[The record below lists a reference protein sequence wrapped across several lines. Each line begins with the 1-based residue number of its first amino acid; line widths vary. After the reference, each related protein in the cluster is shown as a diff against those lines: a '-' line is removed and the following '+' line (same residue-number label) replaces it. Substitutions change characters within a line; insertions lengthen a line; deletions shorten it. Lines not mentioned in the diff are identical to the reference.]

1 MKYHIWT
8 VGCQM
13 NVADSRK
20 LAAGLDRAGLAEVGT
35 PEEADLV
42 VLNTCSVRE
51 HAEDRAI
58 GLLGKLKKQRSRGH
72 DFKIAVMGCMV
83 GPRHDELSR
92 RFPYVEAWARPQQFS
107 PIMELIGVEDTAV
120 DATGGEF
127 WPTTFATPDSVT
139 AFVPV
144 VHGCDKFCTYCIVPY
159 RRGRE
164 RSRTIADIKNEVEH
178 YCARGVREV
187 TLLGQTVEAYGLDRD
202 VRGETREVGDRGA
215 EIELIDVTAGAA
227 TAPHG
232 AGGGAHA
239 PSGRTYETAH
249 GLDRD
254 VRGETWE
261 VGTISPLT
269 SRVSRPDLGD
279 LMRELHEVPG
289 LERIRFLTSYPKD
302 MTARIVDAV
311 AELPKVCENFNIPVQ
326 SGDDAVLAR
335 MRRGYTLAEYV
346 EKFELVRAKL
356 PQAAMVTDVIVG
368 FCGETDAEF
377 QHTYDLLARLRFDKV
392 HVAAYSPRPGTIAHR
407 TMADDVPD
415 ATKQERLHAI
425 EQLEAR
431 VSFEIN
437 QRFLDSVQQV
447 LVENRREERWSG
459 RNRLGKLVHFEG
471 AAQIGELVEVRI
483 ERATAWSLQGT
494 ALPAPV
500 PV

>member
-1 MKYHIWT
+1 MNYHIWT

-20 LAAGLDRAGLAEVGT
+20 LSAGLDRAGLAPVDT

-58 GLLGKLKKQRSRGH
+58 GMLGKLKKRRARAGIRGRE
-72 DFKIAVMGCMV
+72 FKIAVMGCMV
-83 GPRHDELSR
+83 GPRHDDLSK
-92 RFPYVEAWARPQQFS
+92 RFPYVDAFARPQQFA
-107 PIMELIGVEDTAV
+107 PIMELIGIED
-120 DATGGEF
+120 TGGEF

-164 RSRTIADIKNEVEH
+164 RSRTIDDIKNEVEH
-178 YCARGVREV
+178 YVARGVREV
-187 TLLGQTVEAYGLDRD
+187 TLLGQTIEAYGHDL
-202 VRGETREVGDRGA
+202 E
-215 EIELIDVTAGAA
+215 
-227 TAPHG
+227 
-232 AGGGAHA
+232 
-239 PSGRTYETAH
+239 SGS
-249 GLDRD
+249 
-254 VRGETWE
+254 
-261 VGTISPLT
+261 ISLPASNFQL
-269 SRVSRPDLGD
+269 PDLGD
-279 LMRELHEVPG
+279 LMRALHDIDG

-302 MTARIVDAV
+302 MTARIIDAV

-326 SGDDAVLAR
+326 AGDDAVLER
-335 MRRGYTLAEYV
+335 MRRGYTVSEYV
-346 EKFELVRAKL
+346 EKFEMVRARI
-356 PQAAMVTDVIVG
+356 PDAAMVTDVIVG

-377 QHTYDLLARLRFDKV
+377 QRTHDLLARLRFDKI

-407 TMADDVPD
+407 TMQDDVPD
-415 ATKQERLHAI
+415 AVKQERFKAI
-425 EQLEAR
+425 EVLEAR

-437 QRFLDSVQQV
+437 QRFLDSVEQV
-447 LVENRREERWSG
+447 LVENRREERWTG

-471 AAQIGELVEVRI
+471 AAHVDIRIGDLIDVRI

-500 PV
+500 PA